1 MIILSIIDSL
11 LSLGLGFLSWGL
23 GAAAIAKK
31 GKPWLV
37 FSSMGACCGALLV
50 QLLEVY
56 FRAARM
62 DASAI
67 YDTIGA
73 VVFAAA
79 TLITVTV
86 VLNGIALVRGRQKK
100 AGRNEFRPYKGK

>member
-1 MIILSIIDSL
+1 MIPLSILYSL

-23 GAAAIAKK
+23 GAAAVVKK
-31 GKPWLV
+31 GGPWLV

-50 QLLEVY
+50 QLLEVRN
-56 FRAARM
+56 RAERM

-73 VVFAAA
+73 VVFAAV

-86 VLNGIALVRGRQKK
+86 VLNIIALVRGRKK
-100 AGRNEFRPYKGK
+100 TRAE